1 MRTINTNTTTSRNQP
16 VFKNIRIATI
26 NVRTLQDDI
35 KLVTCIQTAA
45 ACGMDIISMQEVKR
59 TGTGLTTFDDSSLK
73 GWQFV
78 WGGHKRKKEHG
89 VGILLAPHIQIQLYD
104 IHLQARILSL
114 RVIVRGVRIAILNV
128 YAPTDAKK
136 SNATKQAF
144 YAALSKT
151 KAELVSQP
159 KYKLIVL
166 GDFNATISS
175 ESKNTGAWDAVLGH
189 NNSDRVETNGNG
201 ERFLS
206 WCLKNKMQIVNS
218 QFRSKR
224 IHRETWRH
232 AATGKWKRVDYICT
246 TRWMSKFIQSCRVY
260 IGPSKNFDTDH
271 RMLVMNIMFP
281 CTKKQLREQ
290 LRRSPCESKPEIDI
304 QTLHHCEITRG
315 KFTEELDRNL
325 NPSGIEDVNELNELI
340 VNTVKECAEN
350 VCPAVNKV
358 TKKEPWRMQ
367 SCKK

>member
-1 MRTINTNTTTSRNQP
+1 MTSNSQH
-16 VFKNIRIATI
+16 AEH
-26 NVRTLQDDI
+26 
-35 KLVTCIQTAA
+35 AE
-45 ACGMDIISMQEVKR
+45 CGMDIISMQEVRR

-78 WGGHKRKKEHG
+78 WEGHKRKKEHG

-104 IHLQARILSL
+104 IHLQARILSV
-114 RVIVRGVRIAILNV
+114 RAIVRGVRIAILNV
-128 YAPTDAKK
+128 YAPTDANK
-136 SNATKQAF
+136 SDATKQAF
-144 YAALSKT
+144 YAALSKA

-246 TRWMSKFIQSCRVY
+246 TRWMSKFIQSCREY
-260 IGPSKNFDTDH
+260 IGSSKNFDTDH
-271 RMLVMNIMFP
+271 RML
-281 CTKKQLREQ
+281 
-290 LRRSPCESKPEIDI
+290 
-304 QTLHHCEITRG
+304 
-315 KFTEELDRNL
+315 
-325 NPSGIEDVNELNELI
+325 
-340 VNTVKECAEN
+340 
-350 VCPAVNKV
+350 
-358 TKKEPWRMQ
+358 
-367 SCKK
+367 